1 MTYKSYSCE
10 ETEKIAYTLAEKL
23 HGGEIITLDGDLGAG
38 KTAFVRGLAA
48 GLGISDRVVSPTFT
62 IVNEYSGE
70 GLPLFHFDVY
80 RIGSPDEMYDIG
92 WEDYLGRGGVTV
104 IEWAVNIEEI
114 LKSEKIIK
122 ITIDKDLDVS
132 ENYRIITVEGDEQE

>member
-1 MTYKSYSCE
+1 M
-10 ETEKIAYTLAEKL
+10 
-23 HGGEIITLDGDLGAG
+23 
-38 KTAFVRGLAA
+38 
-48 GLGISDRVVSPTFT
+48 
-62 IVNEYSGE
+62 
-70 GLPLFHFDVY
+70 
-80 RIGSPDEMYDIG
+80 
-92 WEDYLGRGGVTV
+92 TV